1 LSENVSILRNPRE
14 TEGRQSGDS
23 ARLHCIKG
31 QPSATT
37 ADAAVGEKDASK
49 EDTMQQTT
57 RKSFMLNSRPLRRL
71 RPIVL
76 WAIGWT
82 MACADVDINGP
93 QFSGPDWRF
102 PGDTTGQVRV
112 SWGGWRG
119 TIPSGQHIEIKGIRG
134 DVRAISTSGSDV
146 VVTAVKIGQPSDV
159 AEVSIDVVTHAFG
172 VTICAVY
179 PNIAGRPTNTC
190 EPGAAGNMSVWDSAG
205 GRVRVQF
212 AVEVPEGVV
221 FIGRTLAGDI
231 VASGLRGD
239 VFARSMTGDIRVS
252 TTQLATA
259 RTLWGSVVATL
270 GLPDWGRELEFST
283 MTGDVTLTVPA
294 ATNAVVH
301 ATTQSGAI
309 TSDFPLS
316 QVVPGHMQ
324 GTLGSGG
331 PALTLST
338 LAGNVAL
345 KRGG

>member
-1 LSENVSILRNPRE
+1 
-14 TEGRQSGDS
+14 
-23 ARLHCIKG
+23 
-31 QPSATT
+31 
-37 ADAAVGEKDASK
+37 
-49 EDTMQQTT
+49 MQQTT
-57 RKSFMLNSRPLRRL
+57 RKSFMLNSRPLWWL

-112 SWGGWRG
+112 SWDWRG
-119 TIPSGQHIEIKGIRG
+119 QIPSGQHIEIKGIRG

-146 VVTAVKIGQPSDV
+146 VVTAAKIGQPSDV
-159 AEVSIDVVTHAFG
+159 AEVSIDVVTHASG

-179 PNIAGRPTNTC
+179 PSIPGRPVNTC
-190 EPGAAGNMSVWDSAG
+190 EPGDAGNMSVRDTAG
-205 GRVRVQF
+205 GSVRVEF
-212 AVEVPEGVV
+212 TVEVPEGVV
-221 FIGRTLAGDI
+221 FIGRTLAGDV

-239 VFARSMTGDIRVS
+239 VFARSMTGDIHVS
-252 TTQLATA
+252 TTQLASA
-259 RTLWGSVVATL
+259 RTLWGSVVATV
-270 GLPDWGRELEFST
+270 GLADWGRDLEFST
-283 MTGDVTLTVPA
+283 MTGDVRLTVPA

-345 KRGG
+345 RRGG